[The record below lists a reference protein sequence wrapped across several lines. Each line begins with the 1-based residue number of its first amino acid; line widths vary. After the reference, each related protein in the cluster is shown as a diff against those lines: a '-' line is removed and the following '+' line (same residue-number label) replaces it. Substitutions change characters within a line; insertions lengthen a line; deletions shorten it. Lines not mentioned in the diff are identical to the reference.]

1 MHGNKSENPCRN
13 IVEYDP
19 GAFWK
24 SLQLSYRGRLHDIE
38 GSKKYKT
45 GEKSFP
51 CERDSN
57 ERDQL
62 AGDFVDDDELGIFDG
77 GGAGHAGGGGD
88 ANQGYEYGECDSSW
102 GLQRG
107 RYSLGGGGPD
117 QHGGGGCAGSGAGME
132 VTDSAESRDECCP

>member
-1 MHGNKSENPCRN
+1 MHRNESENPSRN

-24 SLQLSYRGRLHDIE
+24 SLQLSYRRRLHDIE

-51 CERDSN
+51 CERDSA
-57 ERDQL
+57 ECDQL
-62 AGDFVDDDELGIFDG
+62 AGDFIDDDELRIFGG

-88 ANQGYEYGECDSSW
+88 ADQGYEYGECDSSW

-117 QHGGGGCAGSGAGME
+117 QDRRGGCPGSWAGVEAA
-132 VTDSAESRDECCP
+132 DSAEGRDQRGP